1 MSASAHFASAS
12 AGIVCGMEAQRRARR
27 WAEPLG
33 EECRV
38 AAFDQNFGWHALVI
52 IGCRRIAPAA
62 KIAAG
67 KRSREKRQCD
77 GPLIALVLAGALAPA
92 AAPAQQA
99 EDIIF
104 AYPNIALTFSAA
116 YLGEDRGFFAKN
128 GLKVKGLVIAG
139 PGATNAVISGSA
151 DFALASTVVQTRAAA
166 KGQRLLSIAN
176 PLDRPVVQIILRK
189 DLVPNFDPKAP
200 LNDRIRAL
208 KGRTIAVD
216 AIGSILHGF
225 PLLLAKRAGLDTATD
240 FRISPMAPPAAL
252 AAFKTKQ
259 IDGFA
264 MSMPWPIGP
273 VLDGEA
279 VVDRERRRRRSA
291 RHGAVRH
298 GEPDHASRRPARS
311 AGASARRWAA
321 RSPRRR
327 ISCATIRPRRWRC

>member
-1 MSASAHFASAS
+1 M
-12 AGIVCGMEAQRRARR
+12 RR
-27 WAEPLG
+27 LM
-33 EECRV
+33 
-38 AAFDQNFGWHALVI
+38 
-52 IGCRRIAPAA
+52 
-62 KIAAG
+62 
-67 KRSREKRQCD
+67 
-77 GPLIALVLAGALAPA
+77 IALVVAGALAPV
-92 AAPAQQA
+92 AAPAQQG
-99 EDIIF
+99 EDIVF
-104 AYPNIALTFSAA
+104 AYPNVALTFSAA

-128 GLKVKGLVIAG
+128 GLKVKSLVIAG
-139 PGATNAVISGSA
+139 PGATNAIISGSA

-252 AAFKTKQ
+252 AAFKAKQ

-279 VVDRERRRRRSA
+279 TLIASGADGDPPDMVPFGMASLITQPATCEKRRSVCEKMGRA
-291 RHGAVRH
+291 IAEAANFLRDNPAEAMALLKKRFAALDDKVFAAGFEQIRKAT
-298 GEPDHASRRPARS
+298 PARPVTVRAALENGETYNIE
-311 AGASARRWAA
+311 AGLL
-321 RSPRRR
+321 
-327 ISCATIRPRRWRC
+327 RPEDRLKSYEGLYTEAFVK

>member
-1 MSASAHFASAS
+1 M
-12 AGIVCGMEAQRRARR
+12 RR
-27 WAEPLG
+27 
-33 EECRV
+33 
-38 AAFDQNFGWHALVI
+38 
-52 IGCRRIAPAA
+52 
-62 KIAAG
+62 
-67 KRSREKRQCD
+67 
-77 GPLIALVLAGALAPA
+77 PLIALVLAGALVPA

-99 EDIIF
+99 DDITF
-104 AYPNIALTFSAA
+104 AYPNIALTFSAG
-116 YLGEDRGFFAKN
+116 YLAEDRGFYAKN

-151 DFALASTVVQTRAAA
+151 DFALASAVVQTRAAS

-176 PLDRPVVQIILRK
+176 PLERPVVQIILRK

-208 KGRTIAVD
+208 QGRTIAVD

-252 AAFKTKQ
+252 AAFKAKQ

-279 VVDRERRRRRSA
+279 VVIASGADGDPPDMVPFGMASIITQPATCEKRKSVCEKMGRAITEAANLPA
-291 RHGAVRH
+291 RQSGRGDGAAQEAVRH
-298 GEPDHASRRPARS
+298 ARRQGVRGRLRADPQGD
-311 AGASARRWAA
+311 AGAPGDGARRAGERRALQRRGRAA
-321 RSPRRR
+321 AAGGP
-327 ISCATIRPRRWRC
+327 AQEL